1 MRKPLPWHFILIAL
15 ISPAGAA
22 GEVHAAL
29 AHVAEVAALS
39 NAQAANAWPV
49 HLTATVTFVRP
60 SENTLFVMEDG
71 VGIYVRFSQEL
82 GLHPG
87 DRVEIDGLTRPSFKP
102 TILGQSVRFLAH
114 GELPPP
120 KPAKFDDLIQ
130 SKWDCQYVQIAGRVL
145 SASLDDAV
153 PRSLRIHIEV
163 PQGTVEGVVV
173 EPGNLRAEDL
183 LDSEVRMTGVAGGEY
198 DGKMQL
204 SGVMLNMNSWRDL
217 AILHR
222 ARANPWT
229 IPIIP
234 MDGVVAA
241 YRYSNQS
248 RRVHIAGTLTYYE
261 PGSLAVLDAHGRSI
275 LVRTNSLLPLRAGQ
289 SVEATGYPYLVGESI
304 GLDFGQL
311 RGAASQPPAT
321 VQTVGWESAS
331 VGEHTYDLVAM
342 EGEVVGMLHDARV
355 DLFLIQSDGHLF
367 SATLRHR
374 SSNAGDALDHAARP
388 SIGSRVRVTGV
399 CFVDAGSHWRDRLW
413 FDLRLRSLNDI
424 VVLQPP
430 SWWTVKRM
438 AYILSALS
446 AIILVAVVWVGTL
459 DRRLRKQSAIL
470 ARQSQEDAIRE
481 RQLARLE
488 QQRSEIL
495 EAISSSAPLADVLR
509 KIQAMVSSRLFGC
522 SCWFEL
528 HAVAAGG
535 ERVRPP
541 AGPGIVFQELL
552 SPEGASLGFLL
563 ATPLHYGAPG
573 DDIAAALT
581 VGARLAELA
590 IDTRRLY
597 SDLRHRSEYDLL
609 TDIPNRFSMEKKLDE
624 LMLRAAREEGIFG
637 LIYVDLDRFKQ
648 VNDRY
653 GHRVGDLYLQEA
665 TRRMKTQLRNGDIL
679 ARVGGDEFIALIPIL
694 RSRADAEEIA
704 MRLDRCFDEPFEV
717 EGYILQGAASIGL
730 AVYAEDGDTKED
742 LQRSADAAMYAHK
755 QEKQQQNFAD
765 GMRQFATN
773 PVSR

>member
-1 MRKPLPWHFILIAL
+1 MGKLLPWLYVTIAL
-15 ISPAGAA
+15 ICPAGAG
-22 GEVHAAL
+22 GEVHAVL
-29 AHVAEVAALS
+29 GHVSEVAALT
-39 NAQAANAWPV
+39 NAEAAKALPV
-49 HLTATVTFVRP
+49 HLSATVTFVRP
-60 SENTLFVMEDG
+60 TENTLFVIENG
-71 VGIYVRFSQEL
+71 VGIYVRFSEDL
-82 GLHPG
+82 GLRAG
-87 DRVEIDGLTRPSFKP
+87 DRVEINGVTRNSFKA
-102 TILGQSVRFLAH
+102 TIFGQSVHFLSH
-114 GELPPP
+114 GDLPVP

-130 SKWDCQYVQIAGRVL
+130 SKWDCQYVQITGRVL
-145 SASLDDAV
+145 SASLDDAI
-153 PRSLRIHIEV
+153 PRNLRIHIEV
-163 PQGTVEGVVV
+163 PHGTVEGVLV

-183 LDSEVRMTGVAGGEY
+183 LDAEVRMTGVAGGEY

-204 SGVMLNMNSWRDL
+204 AGVMLNMNSWRDL

-229 IPIIP
+229 IPIVP
-234 MDGVVAA
+234 MDSVVAA

-275 LVRTNSLLPLRAGQ
+275 LVRTNSLSPFRAGQ
-289 SVEATGYPYLVGESI
+289 SVEATGYPYLVGESM

-311 RGAASQPPAT
+311 RSGQSQSPAI

-331 VGEHTYDLVAM
+331 VGGHTYDLVAM

-374 SSNAGDALDHAARP
+374 SSNAADPLDHAARP
-388 SIGSRVRVTGV
+388 SIGSRVRITGV

-413 FDLRLRSLNDI
+413 FDLRMRSLNDV
-424 VVLQPP
+424 VVLRPP

-438 AYILSALS
+438 AYILTALS
-446 AIILVAVVWVGTL
+446 AVILVAVAWVGML

-495 EAISSSAPLADVLR
+495 EAFSSPAPLPEVLR

-528 HAVAAGG
+528 HAVADGG
-535 ERVRPP
+535 ERVHPP

-552 SPEGASLGFLL
+552 SPDGTSLGFLL
-563 ATPLHYGAPG
+563 ATPLHHGAMG
-573 DDIAAALT
+573 DDIASAVT

-653 GHRVGDLYLQEA
+653 GHRIGDLYLQEA
-665 TRRMKTQLRNGDIL
+665 TRRMKTQLRNGDVL

-704 MRLDRCFDEPFEV
+704 VRLERCFDEPFEV
-717 EGYILQGAASIGL
+717 DGHSLSGAASIGL
-730 AVYAEDGDTKED
+730 AVYAEDGATKED
-742 LQRSADAAMYAHK
+742 MQRSADAAMYAHK
-755 QEKQQQNFAD
+755 QEKQQQKLARE
-765 GMRQFATN
+765 MRQFETN
-773 PVSR
+773 RASR